1 MTSDK
6 EYEGKNVDAAVAAAS
21 ESLGVLPEAL
31 SYEVVSY
38 GATGIFGLVGNKKAR
53 IRVSA
58 PANLET
64 APVEKTVPDPM
75 DTESIKEELLSE
87 FDKSF
92 QPQAP
97 PRSRRTVPLAEI
109 TPEIIEQTKDVLGT
123 IVGVISD
130 DASIVD
136 EQRNGRLVLNV
147 VGGNSG
153 VLIGRR
159 GQTLEAI
166 QYLVEKVIN
175 KGREDRVL
183 VQVDVEGYLETRRT
197 NLEELAARMA
207 DKAKRRGRPTTI
219 GQMNAHDRRI
229 IHLSLKDDP
238 NVRTQS
244 VGEGHLRKLVIFPK
258 QYQHRKRRGGKNP
271 KQQARQDN
279 ANNRNN

>member
-1 MTSDK
+1 MTSDM
-6 EYEGKNVDAAVAAAS
+6 EYEGKNVEAAVAAAS
-21 ESLGVLPEAL
+21 ESLGVPTEAL
-31 SYEVVSY
+31 DYEVVSY

-58 PANLET
+58 SANPET
-64 APVEKTVPDPM
+64 APAVKTDPDPM

-92 QPQAP
+92 QPKAP
-97 PRSRRTVPLAEI
+97 PRSRRTVPLADI
-109 TPEIIEQTKDVLGT
+109 TPEITDQAKDVLGT
-123 IVGVISD
+123 IVGVISE
-130 DASIVD
+130 DADIVD
-136 EQRNGRLVLNV
+136 EQLNGRLVLNV

-159 GQTLEAI
+159 GQTLEAM
-166 QYLVEKVIN
+166 QYLVEKVMN

-183 VQVDVEGYLETRRT
+183 IQVDVEGYLETRRA
-197 NLEELAARMA
+197 NLEQLATRMA

-229 IHLSLKDDP
+229 IHLCLKDDSG
-238 NVRTQS
+238 VRTQS

-258 QYQHRKRRGGKNP
+258 QYQNRKRRGGKNP
-271 KQQARQDN
+271 KRQTRQNN
-279 ANNRNN
+279 ANN